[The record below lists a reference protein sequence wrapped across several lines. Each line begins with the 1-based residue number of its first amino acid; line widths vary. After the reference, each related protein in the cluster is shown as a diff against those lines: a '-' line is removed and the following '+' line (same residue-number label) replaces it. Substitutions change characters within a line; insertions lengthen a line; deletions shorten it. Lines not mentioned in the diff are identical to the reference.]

1 MNALFGN
8 PYEPRCEGD
17 AAPQQRQQI
26 ANGRGRHWFA
36 FLLAAIGA
44 PIGAI
49 LCSVGY
55 FGIIIMLE
63 TAFVPPLHSP
73 ANYGQFGFLLVLF
86 GFFGLLY
93 GASFGL
99 IPYTRFFLWVPSFLL
114 ISYLAISGEI
124 ATSFDVTEVTCTAMI
139 IVGIIIVALAAATS
153 FFLRRRETAGV
164 RSNAR
169 ESIP

>member
-1 MNALFGN
+1 MNALFDN
-8 PYEPRCEGD
+8 PYEPHRED
-17 AAPQQRQQI
+17 DVVVKQRQHLP
-26 ANGRGRHWFA
+26 GSRGRHLTA

-55 FGIIIMLE
+55 FGIIIILE

-124 ATSFDVTEVTCTAMI
+124 ATNFDVTEVTCTAMI
-139 IVGIIIVALAAATS
+139 ILGIIIVALAAATS
-153 FFLRRRETAGV
+153 FFLQR
-164 RSNAR
+164 
-169 ESIP
+169 